1 MSEVRACIFDVFGTV
16 VDWRSSVA
24 RDLGGFAKQKGI
36 TGVDWT
42 EFAMEWRKLYQPS
55 MEEVRSGRRAW
66 TILDVLHRE
75 SLDKLIARYG
85 LKVSEAD
92 ADHMNRVWHRL
103 QPWPDVVPGLVRL
116 KTRFIIATCSNG
128 NIALMVNMAKRA
140 GLPWDTI
147 LGAETARAYKPL
159 PEAYLA
165 SCRHLGLSTNQ
176 VVMVAAHNNDLQAA
190 KKQGL
195 KTAFVA
201 RPTEYGPGQTTD
213 LKPDATGIDYAPK
226 DFVELAARL
235 GC

>member
-1 MSEVRACIFDVFGTV
+1 MSEVRACLFDVFGTV

-24 RDLGGFAKQKGI
+24 RDLGGFAREKGI
-36 TGVDWT
+36 SGIDWT

-75 SLDKLIARYG
+75 SLDKLITRYG
-85 LKVSEAD
+85 LKVTEAD

-103 QPWPDVVPGLVRL
+103 EPWPDVVPGLVRL
-116 KTRFIIATCSNG
+116 KTKLIIATCSNG

-147 LGAETARAYKPL
+147 LGAETARAYKPM
-159 PEAYLA
+159 PDAYLN
-165 SCRHLGLSTNQ
+165 SCRQLGLSTNE
-176 VVMVAAHNNDLQAA
+176 VVMVAAHNSDLQAA
-190 KKQGL
+190 KKQGMQ
-195 KTAFVA
+195 TAFVA
-201 RPTEYGPGQTTD
+201 RPTEYGPGQTTH
-213 LKPDATGIDYAPK
+213 LRPDAAGIDYAPK
-226 DFVELAARL
+226 DFVELAAQL